1 MTDLH
6 DGLLDQQILDE
17 HQSRR
22 TFLKRAMAVGLTIPL
37 ASGLIAACGGDD
49 DDDDDDSGDSGS
61 SDSEPTEA
69 GGADSGSDPTA
80 TTAAESSDSTEASDD
95 STAEE
100 SGGDTGDSDGEPV
113 YGGTL
118 TIVHP
123 NDFVTMWPMF
133 TTGPTLDKAY
143 DWLLAW
149 RYDGGG
155 WEIQPW
161 LAESWEL
168 NETSAIFHI
177 REGVTFHDG
186 TDLDAEAV
194 RWNAEMWATHPQSIA
209 KNSLAGLDETNP
221 AEVLDTYSVQLNL
234 TAPTGSLLT
243 ELSDFQ
249 RTTGIGSP
257 TAFEELGEDGVELH
271 AVGSGP
277 FVFDNWV
284 TSSTLTVTRNPDYW
298 VTDANGNQ
306 LPYVDEIVYRWVSDD
321 SVRLIEMR
329 SEEADMTFFIRG
341 RDIDTVKNDANLQY
355 IEHPASGGTLYRIFF
370 NAQQGPFA
378 EDLPLRQAVQYA
390 INRDAIAEAVGGG
403 LGFAARYN
411 LLPGAIGYSDEL
423 PYYEFD
429 LDKAKE
435 LRAESSA
442 PVPLD
447 TRITIIARE
456 ADQQMAQMIQQMLG
470 EIDVNLEVEVVER
483 AAWGDQV
490 RRANDFEVA
499 TQRTGAPPDP
509 DQHWTL
515 TWAPDGPAA
524 YARMDEPEIWDL
536 IAAGRESYDRD
547 ERQEIYEETQQ
558 LMHETA
564 WWGNI
569 WVQPANYAANI
580 RVKGIPVMYMEYFQE
595 EVLWLDPQ

>member
-6 DGLLDQQILDE
+6 EGLLGQQLLNE
-17 HQSRR
+17 RQARR
-22 TFLKRAMAVGLTIPL
+22 TFLKRAIAVGMALPL

-49 DDDDDDSGDSGS
+49 DDDDDDDDSGGSGSTDS
-61 SDSEPTEA
+61 SDS
-69 GGADSGSDPTA
+69 GGSGDPTA
-80 TTAAESSDSTEASDD
+80 TTAADSSDSSDATEANDEEDSSDSGD
-95 STAEE
+95 
-100 SGGDTGDSDGEPV
+100 SGGSDGEPQ

-123 NDFVTMWPMF
+123 NDFVSMWPMF
-133 TTGPTLDKAY
+133 TTGPTLEKAY

-149 RYDGGG
+149 RFNGEG
-155 WEIQPW
+155 WEVQPS

-168 NETSAIFHI
+168 NETTAIFHL
-177 REGVTFHDG
+177 REGIKFHDG

-221 AEVLDTYSVQLNL
+221 AEVVDTYSVQLNL

-243 ELSDFQ
+243 ELSDLQ

-257 TAFEELGEDGVELH
+257 TAFEEMGEDGIELH
-271 AVGSGP
+271 AVGTGP
-277 FVFDNWV
+277 FIFDNWV
-284 TSSTLTVTRNPDYW
+284 TSSTLTAKRNPDYW
-298 VTDANGNQ
+298 RSDANGNQ
-306 LPYVDEIVYRWVSDD
+306 LPYVDEVVYRWVSDD

-329 SEEADMTFFIRG
+329 SQEADMTFFVRG
-341 RDIDTVKNDANLQY
+341 RDIDTVKDDANLQY

-370 NAQQGPFA
+370 NAQQGPFS

-390 INRDAIAEAVGGG
+390 INREAIAEAVGGG
-403 LGFAARYN
+403 LGFAAKYN
-411 LLPGAIGYSDEL
+411 LLPGAIGYSDDL

-435 LRAESSA
+435 LRAQSSA
-442 PVPLD
+442 PTPLD

-470 EIDVNLEVEVVER
+470 EIDINLEVEVVER

-547 ERQEIYEETQQ
+547 ERQEIYEEVQQ

-569 WVQPANYAANI
+569 WVQPANWAANA
-580 RVKGIPVMYMEYFQE
+580 RVKGIPPVLYIEHFE
-595 EVLWLDPQ
+595 EEELWLDPQ